1 MSPAVSVDAAWPQVK
16 PRIIRDAR
24 FLAVADRRRR
34 ELFELYMS
42 GLREAAAATE
52 EARAVAE
59 RAVGGKAAPSAA
71 VAIAPVGGQKPS
83 SPAAARGGPIDGAA
97 SAGNRAPEPAL
108 ASSLSSSTTAPS
120 VDMSRID
127 VLRKEQVRSTRGP
140 WLHNPKPYPPSQNK
154 G

>member
-42 GLREAAAATE
+42 GMREAAAATE

-59 RAVGGKAAPSAA
+59 RAVGGGKAPTAA
-71 VAIAPVGGQKPS
+71 ATAPVGGQKPS